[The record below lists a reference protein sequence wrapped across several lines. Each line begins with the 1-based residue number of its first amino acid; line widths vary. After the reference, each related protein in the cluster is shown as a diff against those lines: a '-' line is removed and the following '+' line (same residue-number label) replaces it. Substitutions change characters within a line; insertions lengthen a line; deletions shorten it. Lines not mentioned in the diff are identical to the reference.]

1 MRGRISDLEYDA
13 VRYLCD
19 DYVVDNSR
27 LKSTGYEFIYPDFEQ
42 SMRQIA
48 EWYRERGVQGA
59 EPCR

>member
-1 MRGRISDLEYDA
+1 MRGRISDLEHDA

-42 SMRQIA
+42 SMRQMA
-48 EWYRERGVQGA
+48 EWYRERGV
-59 EPCR
+59 